1 MLFIVFVKK
10 IRKMFLLYF
19 GSVTRTTVLSK
30 SVIYDPSVVV
40 LAKVYSYF

>member
-1 MLFIVFVKK
+1 
-10 IRKMFLLYF
+10 MFLLYF